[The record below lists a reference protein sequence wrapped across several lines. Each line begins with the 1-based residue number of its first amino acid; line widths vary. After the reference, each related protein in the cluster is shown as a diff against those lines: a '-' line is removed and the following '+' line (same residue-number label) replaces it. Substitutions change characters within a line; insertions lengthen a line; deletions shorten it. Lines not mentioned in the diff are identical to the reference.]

1 MSALFEQISEALID
15 GMKDKVLKLVQQA
28 LDEGSAPKDL
38 INNALLSGMSEVGV
52 LFKDGE
58 LFVPEVLV
66 AARAMNAGIDLL
78 KPLLAE
84 GDIDKKGKII
94 FCTVRGDLHDI
105 GKKLVSMML
114 EGAGYEVIDLGV
126 DVSPEAILEAVKK
139 HNPDIIGMSALLTT
153 TMTAMKETV
162 DALIENGLASKVKV
176 MVGGAPVSDRFAK
189 EIGAQYAGDAATAVE
204 VANSLIAMGK

>member
-28 LDEGSAPKDL
+28 LDEGSAPKDI

-139 HNPDIIGMSALLTT
+139 YNPDIIGMSALLTT

-162 DALIENGLASKVKV
+162 DALKENGLASKVKV

>member
-1 MSALFEQISEALID
+1 MPALFEQISEALID

-28 LDEGSAPKDL
+28 LDEGSAPKDI